1 MRKSLILLSFAALGL
16 SGCIN
21 NDVARGLTGAAAGGL
36 LADVTNGNVLMAR
49 LLAALRAPSAMTLA
63 FAAHVTDLIAASRAQ
78 RTYPMTQWPFAQ
90 SARVAILISSPR
102 GRRSAFCFS
111 ERDSHV

>member
-36 LADVTNGNVLMAR
+36 LADVTNGNVLTGA
-49 LLAALRAPSAMTLA
+49 LIGGLAGTVCDDVGVCR
-63 FAAHVTDLIAASRAQ
+63 
-78 RTYPMTQWPFAQ
+78 
-90 SARVAILISSPR
+90 PR
-102 GRRSAFCFS
+102 Y
-111 ERDSHV
+111 